1 VTITLEQ
8 LNLLHELQ
16 AERRLLACCG
26 SRAWARGV
34 AAGRPYYD
42 FAELL
47 NTSDRVWA
55 RLSPDDWREAFS
67 HHPRIGERAA
77 VTRNTTAERWS
88 EREQA
93 RARQTSDALLDEL
106 AEVNAEYEDRF
117 GYVFLICATAKTA
130 DQILENARARLN
142 NDPET
147 ELRIAAEEQR
157 RITHLRLR
165 KLLDV

>member
-1 VTITLEQ
+1 MTITLEQ

-42 FAELL
+42 FEQLL
-47 NTSDRVWA
+47 ATSDRVW
-55 RLSPDDWREAFS
+55 RSLTPDDWREAFAR
-67 HHPRIGERAA
+67 HPRIGERATA
-77 VTRNTTAERWS
+77 GRNTTAEHWS

-93 RARQTSDALLDEL
+93 RARAAGEAALAEL

-117 GYVFLICATAKTA
+117 GHVFLICATGKTA
-130 DQILENARARLN
+130 DQILDNARSRLG
-142 NDPET
+142 NDADT

>member
-16 AERRLLACCG
+16 AERRLLVCCG
-26 SRAWARGV
+26 SKAWARGV
-34 AAGRPYYD
+34 TAGRPYYE
-42 FAELL
+42 FGELL
-47 NTSDRVWA
+47 TTSDRVWA
-55 RLSPDDWREAFS
+55 RLTPDDWREAFS
-67 HHPRIGERAA
+67 HHPRIGERASI
-77 VTRNTTAERWS
+77 TRTTTAERWS

-93 RARQTSDALLDEL
+93 RARETSDALLDEL

-130 DQILENARARLN
+130 DQILESARARLH

-147 ELRIAAEEQR
+147 ELRVAAEEQR

-165 KLLDV
+165 KLLDI

>member
-1 VTITLEQ
+1 MTLTLEQ

-34 AAGRPYYD
+34 AAGRPFYT
-42 FAELL
+42 FNELL
-47 NTSDRVWA
+47 ATSDRVWTQLA
-55 RLSPDDWREAFS
+55 PDDWREAFAR
-67 HHPRIGERAA
+67 HPRIGDSASSA
-77 VTRNTTAERWS
+77 RNTAEHWS

-93 RARQTSDALLDEL
+93 RARGGSATTLAEL
-106 AEVNAEYEDRF
+106 AELNAEYEDRF
-117 GYVFLICATAKTA
+117 GYVFLICATGKTA
-130 DQILENARARLN
+130 DEILERARERLS

-157 RITHLRLR
+157 LITHLRLR
-165 KLLDV
+165 KLLDI

>member
-1 VTITLEQ
+1 VTLTLEQ
-8 LNLLHELQ
+8 LNLLLEIQ

-34 AAGRPYYD
+34 AAGRPYYT
-42 FAELL
+42 FQELL
-47 NTSDRVWA
+47 ETSDRVWA
-55 RLSPDDWREAFS
+55 QLTPDDWLEAFAR
-67 HHPRIGERAA
+67 HPRIGDGAA
-77 VTRNTTAERWS
+77 SPRNTSEHWS

-93 RARQTSDALLDEL
+93 RARSGSAATLAEL
-106 AEVNAEYEDRF
+106 AELNAEYEERF
-117 GYVFLICATAKTA
+117 GHVFLICATGKTA
-130 DQILENARARLN
+130 DAILDSARARLS

>member
-1 VTITLEQ
+1 MTLTLEQ

-34 AAGRPYYD
+34 AAGRPYYN
-42 FAELL
+42 FTELL
-47 NTSDRVWA
+47 ATSDRVWSQ
-55 RLSPDDWREAFS
+55 LGPDDWREAFAR
-67 HHPRIGERAA
+67 HPPIGGSASSA
-77 VTRNTTAERWS
+77 RNTAEHWS

-93 RARQTSDALLDEL
+93 RARTGSAATLAEL
-106 AEVNAEYEDRF
+106 AELNAEYEDRF
-117 GYVFLICATAKTA
+117 GHVFLICATGKTA
-130 DQILENARARLN
+130 DQILDIARERRN

-157 RITHLRLR
+157 LITHLRLR
-165 KLLDV
+165 KLLDI